1 MKGTKVLGL
10 IYASAYDQAMPEF
23 TAHRTMGSV
32 PFGARY
38 RLIDFA
44 LSNMVNSGV
53 TKVGVITKNNYR
65 SLMDHIGS
73 GKPWDLSRKR
83 EGLFIL
89 PPYNSVI
96 NAGGSFKNRIDSLIG
111 CRTFL
116 KHSSKEYVLVSDCNT
131 IYNVDLCDFFEAH
144 EKSGADI
151 TIAYTHGKTPNL
163 AGTMI
168 FSFDKDSRVNNVK
181 ISSEGGAIEDYSL
194 NIFIIKKALLERLID
209 EAASMHYKDFEADI
223 IQRGVEKLKIYGY
236 DANNFARTVD
246 SIESYYKVSMELLD
260 AENRKKL
267 FCRERPIYT
276 KVRDEVPAI
285 YGLSANVKNSLI
297 ADGCTIEGTVENSI
311 IFRGVTIG
319 KDAVVKNSIVMQGSY
334 IGDKAQITS
343 VIMDKDAVIKPGQ
356 MLFGTET
363 FPIYVGKGI
372 VV

>member
-89 PPYNSVI
+89 PPYNLVT
-96 NAGGSFKNRIDSLIG
+96 NAGGSFKSRLDSLIG

-116 KHSSKEYVLVSDCNT
+116 KHSTKEYVLISDCNT
-131 IYNVDLCDFFEAH
+131 IYNVDLCDFFETH
-144 EKSGADI
+144 EKTGADI
-151 TIAYTHGKTPNL
+151 TFAYRHGKTPSL
-163 AGTMI
+163 AGTMT
-168 FSFDKDSRVNNVK
+168 FDFDPDNRVNNVK
-181 ISSEGGAIEDYSL
+181 ITSEGGNEADYSL

-209 EAASMHYKDFEADI
+209 EAASMHYQDFEGDI
-223 IQRGVEKLKIYGY
+223 IQKSVDKLKIYGY
-236 DANNFARTVD
+236 KAENFARTID
-246 SIESYYKVSMELLD
+246 SIESYYQVSMELLN
-260 AENRKKL
+260 AENRKEL

-276 KVRDEVPAI
+276 KVRDEVPAL
-285 YGLSANVKNSLI
+285 YGLLSNVKNSLI
-297 ADGCTIEGTVENSI
+297 ADGCKIEGTVENSI
-311 IFRGVTIG
+311 IFRGVTIA

-334 IGDKAQITS
+334 INEKAQINS
-343 VIMDKDAVIKPGQ
+343 VIMDKDAIIKPGQ
-356 MLFGTET
+356 MLFGTDT

-372 VV
+372 IV